1 MYAKDFPTS
10 TLNHIKEKANAY
22 CLNDDS
28 DENKGTLNETEKWF
42 FFALVKAGFSGPAI
56 KNLSIKSL
64 GLFTSNE
71 SSCFCIDSLIN
82 SLHFS
87 SPDAALLYAPLNGG
101 KNLNAGNVP
110 NGFPRISPPIRR

>member
-1 MYAKDFPTS
+1 MELKNGS
-10 TLNHIKEKANAY
+10 
-22 CLNDDS
+22 
-28 DENKGTLNETEKWF
+28 